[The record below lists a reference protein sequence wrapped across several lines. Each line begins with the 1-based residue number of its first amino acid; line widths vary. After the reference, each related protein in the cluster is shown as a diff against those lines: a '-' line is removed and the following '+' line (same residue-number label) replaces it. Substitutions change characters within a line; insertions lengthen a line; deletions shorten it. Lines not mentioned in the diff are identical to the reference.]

1 MYASNPQW
9 HELLWDETQRLGQ
22 EHIDLLIDATS
33 LDYPLLEELA
43 NQPDAPVLAKLFDN
57 TPEVAIADF
66 GPLLL
71 RVNKAQKPWL
81 KTFISAVDCN
91 QHVLALFS
99 PWSFEALAGHL
110 CSCTQARWNQG
121 RSEGVLRYYD
131 PRMFVPVCETLT
143 PAQGQAF
150 HTPVIVWHWLDRDQQ
165 AQSLPG
171 NYVRHA
177 PPPVIEPFMFD
188 HPQVAN
194 LLAWTEADN
203 YRIERCATPQD
214 YGMSRKEGLIR
225 HLFHSQL
232 AANKKG
238 LKEPE
243 ERQPFIQ
250 EWLLDNSP
258 FVIDEPARPLI

>member
-1 MYASNPQW
+1 MYASNAQW
-9 HELLWDETQRLGQ
+9 HDQLWADAEQLG
-22 EHIDLLIDATS
+22 HNHLDLLIDATS

-43 NQPDAPVLAKLFDN
+43 SLPDAPKLAKLFDN

-71 RVNKAQKPWL
+71 RVDKVQKPWL
-81 KTFISAVDCN
+81 KTFINAIDCN

-99 PWSFEALAGHL
+99 PWDFDVLSEHL
-110 CSCTQARWNQG
+110 RGCTQAQWNQG
-121 RSEGVLRYYD
+121 RSEGVLRYYE

-143 PAQGQAF
+143 PAQSQAF
-150 HTPVIVWHWLDRDQQ
+150 HAPAIAWHWLDRDQQ
-165 AQSLPG
+165 TQSLPG
-171 NYVRHA
+171 NYVRHT
-177 PPPVIEPFMFD
+177 PPPATKMIVFD

-194 LLAWTEADN
+194 LLAWTEADT
-203 YRIERCATPQD
+203 YRIDRCAMPQD

-232 AANKKG
+232 AANQKG

-243 ERQPFIQ
+243 QRQPFIEQ
-250 EWLLDNSP
+250 WLRDNSP
-258 FVIDEPARPLI
+258 FVIDEPPRPLI